1 MSNSNSSKQILLSV
15 IGVAILV
22 IAVVGVSF
30 AFYNYT
36 KTGNKNTL
44 KTGTITFNST
54 NTVINMTSVFPVSKS
69 DVLTDVANVGTGY
82 VNISGNTSYNNGIDF
97 TVTVEDVSESVG
109 SGVGKL
115 PISVRVIPTSL
126 GDVKTIGSNQGS
138 ITINSYEDG
147 SAITSGSILASG
159 RIPANTSINGSLTIK
174 AYIDADNIIISDTY
188 VPGENETKTVLT
200 TDEWNSLST
209 NPATFKIR
217 VVANDGI

>member
-30 AFYNYT
+30 AFFNYNRV
-36 KTGNKNTL
+36 GNKNTL
-44 KTGTITFNST
+44 KTGTITFNTT
-54 NTVINMTSVFPVSKS
+54 NTTIDMSNVFPVSKS
-69 DVLTDVANVGTGY
+69 DILVDTQNVGTGY
-82 VNISGNTSYNNGIDF
+82 VNISGSTSYNKGIDF
-97 TVTVEDVSESVG
+97 TVTVEEVSESIG

-115 PISVRVIPTSL
+115 PLSIVVIPTDLDNVTLL
-126 GDVKTIGSNQGS
+126 GSDEGK

-147 SAITSGSILASG
+147 NTISSGKVLASG
-159 RIPANTSINGSLTIK
+159 RIPANTDINGVLTVK

-188 VPGENETKTVLT
+188 IPEENETKTVIT

-209 NPATFKIR
+209 NPVTFKIK
-217 VVANDGI
+217 VVANNGI